1 MQILNNYNNNYPVFK
16 AHPEFE
22 ALKKGYNVTAS
33 SFFRHSQYYG
43 SPDVE
48 FLDVQRAIT
57 GVFQPQQKDPKKI
70 LIAGIGNSQEPF
82 SFLAVINNLL
92 GKKPLKNGVDM
103 YFVDLQSQ
111 PKKSE
116 LFKQSF
122 YDSHGA
128 PPFAPESFVE
138 DRKNNVAVN
147 FVFRVKDEIYKYLCK
162 AYSNSKKS
170 KWETKI
176 QDAIRTYPDE
186 SFDIISMN
194 NILGYIAKQEERNEV
209 FEHAT
214 RCLKKDG
221 VLITDPY
228 KNYLDTYSG
237 LSGMKEW
244 AEGIFKK

>member
-1 MQILNNYNNNYPVFK
+1 MQILNNNRNYPTFK

-22 ALKKGYNVTAS
+22 TLKKGYNVTAS
-33 SFFRHSQYYG
+33 SFFRRSQYYG

-48 FLDVQRAIT
+48 FRDVQKT
-57 GVFQPQQKDPKKI
+57 LTDVFQPNLKDPKEI

-92 GKKPLKNGVDM
+92 GKKPLKEGVDM

-111 PKKSE
+111 PPKDK
-116 LFKQSF
+116 LLKQSF
-122 YDSHGA
+122 FDSHGV

-138 DRKNNVAVN
+138 DSKNNLIKN
-147 FVFRVKDEIYKYLCK
+147 FIFRVKDEIYKYLCK
-162 AYSNSKKS
+162 AYSNPKKS
-170 KWETKI
+170 MWETKI

-186 SFDIISMN
+186 KFDVISMN
-194 NILGYIAKQEERNEV
+194 NIIGYIAKPEERNEV
-209 FEHAT
+209 FKHAS
-214 RCLKKDG
+214 RCLKKGG

-228 KNYLDTYSG
+228 KGYSETYSG
-237 LSGMKEW
+237 LSGMQEC